1 MDDLEINNTG
11 LPMPEPEPEDTEEAE
26 RRARRKKY
34 IYWTVVPLIVLGM
47 IYITGVQQA
56 LFYHRTPEGTPQKEE
71 QSLVETETITLPVRV
86 FIFKNDGE
94 LGSERS
100 VSDIEQMVENASNIW
115 HQGNISLSIDNIEIL
130 SATDAEIASFF
141 ADPGNFARKLENYSP
156 HVINVFLTRSLKGT
170 DGANGIAFPGIGVM
184 AVADYT
190 TEYDFRVF
198 AHEVGHLLG
207 LGHVQDSNSRLMYS
221 GANGSKLTESEV
233 LEARETAANF

>member
-1 MDDLEINNTG
+1 M
-11 LPMPEPEPEDTEEAE
+11 
-26 RRARRKKY
+26 
-34 IYWTVVPLIVLGM
+34 
-47 IYITGVQQA
+47 
-56 LFYHRTPEGTPQKEE
+56 
-71 QSLVETETITLPVRV
+71 
-86 FIFKNDGE
+86 
-94 LGSERS
+94 
-100 VSDIEQMVENASNIW
+100 
-115 HQGNISLSIDNIEIL
+115 
-130 SATDAEIASFF
+130 
-141 ADPGNFARKLENYSP
+141 
-156 HVINVFLTRSLKGT
+156 TRSLKGT